1 MGFRGYQSGWG
12 CQIFLQVF
20 KGLLC
25 LLSPLEFIMFLEEF
39 KEWESLDAKS
49 QDDLLMVAMHL
60 VNF

>member
-39 KEWESLDAKS
+39 KE
-49 QDDLLMVAMHL
+49 
-60 VNF
+60 